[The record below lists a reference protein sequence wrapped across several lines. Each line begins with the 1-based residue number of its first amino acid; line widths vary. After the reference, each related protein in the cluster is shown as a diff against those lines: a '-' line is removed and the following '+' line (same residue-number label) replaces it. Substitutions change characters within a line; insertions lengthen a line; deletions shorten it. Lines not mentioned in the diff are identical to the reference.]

1 MPVSKHSNAGASRIT
16 FFVGFPYNVVVI
28 SLPQRLQTVSGM
40 SPIGAGIR
48 LMPYTFS
55 GSLAA
60 LAANITAG
68 KTKMPLIYMF
78 LFGALL
84 QVLGLGL
91 LSRLPTNNPV
101 PAAMYGYEIL
111 TGVGFGVT
119 FAILMLGTP
128 FVVEKRD
135 LGECSADHIPL
146 WP

>member
-1 MPVSKHSNAGASRIT
+1 
-16 FFVGFPYNVVVI
+16 
-28 SLPQRLQTVSGM
+28 
-40 SPIGAGIR
+40 
-48 LMPYTFS
+48 MPYTFS